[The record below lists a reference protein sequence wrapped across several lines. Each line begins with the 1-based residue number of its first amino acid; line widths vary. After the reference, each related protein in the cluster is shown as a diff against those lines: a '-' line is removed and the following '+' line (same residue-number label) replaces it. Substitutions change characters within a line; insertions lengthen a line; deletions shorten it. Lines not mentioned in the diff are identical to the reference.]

1 MIGLFSSLSQS
12 NLEDPTP
19 YIVSLSE
26 FEQKQFSIYLQS
38 LFILIQSSSYDLYP
52 LLELVVQSAE
62 IKDDW
67 MRMDP
72 KELSIFYLQATLICS
87 IGVLDCLK
95 FVLCLAN

>member
-52 LLELVVQSAE
+52 LLELVAQSAE
-62 IKDDW
+62 IKDD
-67 MRMDP
+67 
-72 KELSIFYLQATLICS
+72 
-87 IGVLDCLK
+87 
-95 FVLCLAN
+95 